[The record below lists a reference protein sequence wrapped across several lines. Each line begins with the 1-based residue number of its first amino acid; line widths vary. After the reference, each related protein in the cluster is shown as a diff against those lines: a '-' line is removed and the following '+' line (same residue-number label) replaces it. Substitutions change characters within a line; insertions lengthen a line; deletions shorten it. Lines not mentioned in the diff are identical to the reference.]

1 MPKVSGFNRKR
12 IGHRNYVAK
21 IESPPTAED
30 AYGHVT
36 YTTGTWTTLVQKW
49 YCELI
54 DAAGSEI
61 IEGFAVKEMT
71 EKVAIGDSSQLR
83 NLNLNTKCRLTIRGK
98 VYGVTA
104 VRDVSGD
111 GFTTRIELR
120 SIE

>member
-1 MPKVSGFNRKR
+1 MAKVSGFNRKR
-12 IGHRNYVAK
+12 IGHRNYLAK
-21 IESPPTAED
+21 IESPPTTSD

-36 YTTGTWTTLVQKW
+36 YVSGTWTTIASGW
-49 YCELI
+49 PCELI
-54 DAAGSEI
+54 DAAGSEL
-61 IEGFAVKEMT
+61 IEGFAVKELT
-71 EKVAIGDSSQLR
+71 EKVAVGDSGQLEG
-83 NLNLNTKCRLTIRGK
+83 LTINTKCRLTIRGK

>member
-1 MPKVSGFNRKR
+1 MLFRS
-12 IGHRNYVAK
+12 AW
-21 IESPPTAED
+21 TAIVE
-30 AYGHVT
+30 
-36 YTTGTWTTLVQKW
+36 KW

-61 IEGFAVKEMT
+61 IDGFAVKEVT
-71 EKVAIGDSSQLR
+71 EKVAIGDSSQLK
-83 NLNLNTKCRLTIRGK
+83 NLNINTKCRLVIRDK

-120 SIE
+120 SVE

>member
-12 IGHRNYVAK
+12 IGHRNYIAR
-21 IESPPTAED
+21 IESPPTTQD
-30 AYGHVT
+30 DYGHVT
-36 YTTGTWTTLVQKW
+36 YKSGPWTTIVDKW

-54 DAAGSEI
+54 DASGSEI
-61 IEGFAVKEMT
+61 IEGFAVKELT
-71 EKVAIGDSSQLR
+71 EKVAIGDSSQLKS
-83 NLNLNTKCRLTIRGK
+83 LNINTKCRLVIRGK

>member
-12 IGHRNYVAK
+12 VGHRNYIAR
-21 IESPPTAED
+21 IESPPTAQD
-30 AYGHVT
+30 DYGHVT
-36 YTTGTWTTLVQKW
+36 YTSGAWTTIVEKW

-61 IEGFAVKEMT
+61 IDGFAVKEVT
-71 EKVAIGDSSQLR
+71 EKVAIGDSSQLK
-83 NLNLNTKCRLTIRGK
+83 NLNINTKCRLVIRDK

-120 SIE
+120 SVE